1 MANLIEMQKA
11 KRASQAFG
19 ALMNDY
25 SSSSEEKEGKESPEQ
40 ELICE
45 LLEAA
50 MQAKIFHWQT
60 SSYAEHQALGAFYDG
75 VSDLTDTLVEAYQ
88 GKFGRVM
95 SGHELEVK
103 PYTMDAPLA
112 FLGEFCMFLRA
123 EARMAVMG
131 DSALNN
137 IIDEM
142 IALTEKTKYLLTFK

>member
-1 MANLIEMQKA
+1 MASIIELQKA
-11 KRASQAFG
+11 ARASQAFG
-19 ALMNDY
+19 TLMNDY
-25 SSSSEEKEGKESPEQ
+25 PSQAGEKESESPAE

-45 LLEAA
+45 LLEAT

-95 SGHELEVK
+95 SGHELEIK

-112 FLGEFCMFLRA
+112 FVNEFCMFLRN
-123 EARMAVMG
+123 EARIAVMG

-137 IIDEM
+137 ILDE
-142 IALTEKTKYLLTFK
+142 ILALTEKTQYLLTFK

>member
-1 MANLIEMQKA
+1 MASIIELQKA
-11 KRASQAFG
+11 QRASQAFG

-25 SSSSEEKEGKESPEQ
+25 SSPAGEKEKESPAE

-95 SGHELEVK
+95 SGHELEIK

-112 FLGEFCMFLRA
+112 FVSEFCAFLRT
-123 EARMAVMG
+123 EARIAVMG

-137 IIDEM
+137 ILDE
-142 IALTEKTKYLLTFK
+142 ILGLAEKTQYLLTFK